1 MASENYDF
9 VKTHSNSAGPYK
21 GQFIDEQSYLDYISQ
36 FQGSDWYNQF
46 LNAYNT
52 YKSQSFN
59 PNWFQQ
65 LGYDM
70 FGDSR
75 AWDNFEN
82 TRLSSFWD
90 TFGRI
95 TDAMHQENYSLPSEE
110 LARRKAAG
118 INDDLSGGNAI
129 GSGSPGNI
137 DQAEMAVPSLND
149 GSNMIQDISNVGQT
163 IISTALQLYSG
174 FQSIRGADLD
184 NLSKSL
190 GLSGS
195 ITDEAWRVI
204 KEGSS
209 EFWNGLNYTPG
220 SSIDVLFKDGKVYE
234 PLVQAISNRID
245 KLPYNRRIKRGMKKS
260 IDSLIFS
267 MDDEGNKSFSS
278 SYQTLMNNLGVDLF
292 KSRSEFT
299 KSSGEIGSDQESQLA
314 MRFIGHTIYRPLNDL
329 MLEVSRLQSQNNS
342 AYLKEINPTLKAQ
355 SENSEFELKI
365 GLKSIK
371 NRLTKTF
378 EDINKKIT
386 GSYDLSPAW
395 KLALQAGVTSA
406 EAFALSKILKFD

>member
-9 VKTHSNSAGPYK
+9 IKTHSTSSGPYK

-36 FQGSDWYNQF
+36 FQGTDWYNQF
-46 LNAYNT
+46 LNAYNS

-65 LGYDM
+65 LGYELFD
-70 FGDSR
+70 DTS
-75 AWDNFEN
+75 AWNNFEN
-82 TRLSSFWD
+82 TRLSAFWD
-90 TFGRI
+90 NFGRI
-95 TDAMHQENYSLPSEE
+95 NDAMHQENFSLPSAE

-118 INDDLSGGNAI
+118 INDDLSGATQI
-129 GSGSPGNI
+129 GSGTPGNI
-137 DQAEMAVPSLND
+137 DQADMAVPALND

-190 GLSGS
+190 LLSGS
-195 ITDEAWRVI
+195 ITNEAWRVI

-245 KLPYNRRIKRGMKKS
+245 KLPYNRRIKRDMKKS

-299 KSSGEIGSDQESQLA
+299 KSSGEIGSDQESQTA

-355 SENSEFELKI
+355 SENSEFSLKI
-365 GLKSIK
+365 GLKSVK

>member
-1 MASENYDF
+1 MASDNYDF
-9 VKTHSNSAGPYK
+9 IKTHSTSSGPYK

-36 FQGSDWYNQF
+36 FQGTDWYNQF
-46 LNAYNT
+46 LNAYNS

-65 LGYDM
+65 LGFELFD
-70 FGDSR
+70 DTS
-75 AWDNFEN
+75 AWNNFEN
-82 TRLSSFWD
+82 TRLSAFWD
-90 TFGRI
+90 NFGRI
-95 TDAMHQENYSLPSEE
+95 NDAMHQENFSLPSAE

-118 INDDLSGGNAI
+118 INDDLSGATQI
-129 GSGSPGNI
+129 GSGTPGNI
-137 DQAEMAVPSLND
+137 DQADMAVPALND

-190 GLSGS
+190 LLSGS
-195 ITDEAWRVI
+195 ITNEAWRVI

-245 KLPYNRRIKRGMKKS
+245 KLPYNRRIKRDMKKS

-299 KSSGEIGSDQESQLA
+299 KSSGEIGSDQESQTA

-355 SENSEFELKI
+355 SENSEFSLKI